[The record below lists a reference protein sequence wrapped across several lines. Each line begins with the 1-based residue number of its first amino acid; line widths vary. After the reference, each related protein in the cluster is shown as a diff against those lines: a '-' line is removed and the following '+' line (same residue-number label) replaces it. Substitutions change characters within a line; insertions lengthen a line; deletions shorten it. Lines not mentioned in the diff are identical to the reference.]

1 MLRPRLGLRRRV
13 TLAFVSLT
21 VVLSATVSVVLWLL
35 LSHYLVAREE
45 SGDVTAARV
54 TAASVSRGMSVTGA
68 DPDRVLSVATSGQ
81 RADSLLRHHGKW
93 YATSPRRRPQ
103 VIPEPLLRSVRSGTR
118 AVARVQDGGHGVLVV
133 GVPLAEGGAYFR
145 VSASDDLAQT
155 LGDLRT
161 TLVLSGLAMTLG
173 ALLIG
178 WFVSKVALR
187 PLGELTEVAAA
198 AARGEPGARIAGVD
212 DPDLAPIVASF
223 NETAQ
228 ELEERVRA
236 DARFA
241 GDVSHE
247 LRTPLT
253 TMVNALQLVQNR
265 SDQLPE
271 RVREP
276 LAMLGEELDRF
287 RKLVVDLIE
296 MSRVDGRDGLHWE
309 RLPAGQVVRE
319 AADAAAGRPVTVVEP
334 SAASVAVRV
343 DRRRLERVVGNLVEN
358 AEHHGG
364 GCLRVSVSV
373 QAGLLRIEVDDAG
386 PGIPES
392 LRHRVFERFV
402 RGIDG
407 SPGGNGLGLAIVSR
421 QVQGHGG
428 RVCVTDRP
436 GGGARFVVLL
446 PLNGR

>member
-1 MLRPRLGLRRRV
+1 MLIARLGLRRRV

-21 VVLSATVSVVLWLL
+21 LVLTASVSVVLWLL
-35 LSHYLVAREE
+35 LSRYLVAREE
-45 SGDVTAARV
+45 NGDLTAARV
-54 TAASVSRGMSVTGA
+54 TAASFSRGMSVTGA
-68 DPDRVLSVATSGQ
+68 DPERLLRAVTAGQSAVSVLRYHGRWYTSSARGDPTVVPDRVL
-81 RADSLLRHHGKW
+81 RAVQ
-93 YATSPRRRPQ
+93 A
-103 VIPEPLLRSVRSGTR
+103 GTN
-118 AVARVQDGGHGVLVV
+118 AVARLHEGQRTLLVV
-133 GVPLAEGGAYFR
+133 GVPLSEGGSYFR
-145 VSASDDLAQT
+145 VTSSQALDQT

-173 ALLIG
+173 ALGIG

-198 AARGEPGARIAGVD
+198 AARGEPGARISGVD
-212 DPDLAPIVASF
+212 DPDLAPIVTSF

-228 ELEERVRA
+228 ALEERVQA

-265 SDQLPE
+265 ADELPE

-276 LAMLGEELDRF
+276 LALLGEELDRF
-287 RKLVVDLIE
+287 RKLVVDLID
-296 MSRVDGRDGLHWE
+296 MSRVDARGAMHWE
-309 RLPAGQVVRE
+309 RLPAGQLVRE
-319 AADAAAGRPVTVVEP
+319 AADAAAGRPVTVVDP
-334 SAASVAVRV
+334 SAESVEVRV

-358 AEHHGG
+358 AEQHGG
-364 GCLRVSVSV
+364 GCMQARVRVD
-373 QAGLLRIEVDDAG
+373 AGQLRIEVDDAG
-386 PGIPES
+386 PGVPES

-407 SPGGNGLGLAIVSR
+407 SPGGNGLGLAIVAR
-421 QVQGHGG
+421 QVHAHAG
-428 RVCVTDRP
+428 RVYVTDRP

-446 PLNGR
+446 PLGGR